1 MNAITAAP
9 HSVARPLMLRFLL
22 QVIVQITREPWV
34 HAMHANEDEP
44 QQEIRTNRINDEMEF
59 NPVHP
64 ACSFRRTQ
72 HPMRR
77 ILPAQHCGS
86 QYSSGNLEKQAI
98 SESVRT
104 YAVWAARAAL
114 SCAK

>member
-77 ILPAQHCGS
+77 ILPGPALRQSVFQWNPGKASHFRAGPGS
-86 QYSSGNLEKQAI
+86 I
-98 SESVRT
+98 
-104 YAVWAARAAL
+104 
-114 SCAK
+114 